1 MQLLLDRTSAKIL
14 FILDLFHKQH
24 KDPIFPSWCIIAP
37 LTVGQC
43 VTAEKRLRLHCRH
56 VSALT
61 PVAPENQSRRN
72 KYCARNWLKAFYL
85 SWKADKK
92 KDNLQAR
99 TMQWILKLKACGLW
113 LFLSL
118 GWEQE
123 PCRCWSPSE
132 TCYSEVYSDLKFTFT
147 SLHLPFDR

>member
-1 MQLLLDRTSAKIL
+1 MNNSETLHNITALFFFLKKRKSWWTKSCIVSHYSFYLLLIPFFQMQLLLDRTSAKIL

-43 VTAEKRLRLHCRH
+43 VTAEKWLRLHCRH

-72 KYCARNWLKAFYL
+72 KYCARNWLKGFYKYL

-92 KDNLQAR
+92 RSSSSQNDTVNAK
-99 TMQWILKLKACGLW
+99 T
-113 LFLSL
+113 
-118 GWEQE
+118 
-123 PCRCWSPSE
+123 
-132 TCYSEVYSDLKFTFT
+132 
-147 SLHLPFDR
+147 